1 MSRTAQGDPG
11 LVQSEREGRKMRYYE
26 LTVRDDRGQLL
37 IAAKGNVP
45 VEEMLPTLKPWLM
58 PARVVIAERRSLDGA
73 LEARWCG
80 AVQDLLRVPAALVV

>member
-1 MSRTAQGDPG
+1 MKPY
-11 LVQSEREGRKMRYYE
+11 EYYE

-58 PARVVIAERRSLDGA
+58 PARTVMAERRALDGTVS
-73 LEARWCG
+73 ARWSG
-80 AVQDLLRVPAALVV
+80 AVQDLLRVPAELVV